1 MSATSSFIRA
11 LGLEL
16 PIVQAPM
23 AGGAT
28 TPELVAAVS
37 NAGAL
42 GSFAASAL
50 TPQTIVARVSEIRA
64 LTDRPFAINLFV
76 QPTPVPDPAEVEQA
90 WQRLAPLHEELG
102 ISPELP
108 HQWCQPFEAQLEAVL
123 DVRPAVASFTFG
135 ILEAHQCERL
145 HDAGILVVGN
155 VTHPQEAVAWQA
167 LGADA
172 IVAQGAQAGGHR
184 GTFMG
189 PYEAALFD
197 TAELVEACLDVTSLP
212 IIAAGG
218 VMDGYGIAALLA
230 VGAQAVQLGTAF
242 LATPES
248 GICDAWKN
256 ALLEAS
262 GETRLTRVFSGRYA
276 RGLPNRAMRI
286 LEKNEASVPA
296 YPIQNALTGP
306 LRAAAARQGDADYL
320 SLWAGTG
327 VARIRYMEAEEL
339 VAVLAAELEEAEG
352 DQAVTQMPQA

>member
-1 MSATSSFIRA
+1 MTLDNTLTQL
-11 LGLEL
+11 LGISL

-28 TPELVAAVS
+28 TPALVAAAS

-42 GSFAASAL
+42 GSLAGSGL
-50 TPQTIVARVSEIRA
+50 SPQTIAERVSSIRA

-76 QPTPVPDPAEVEQA
+76 QPIPSPDPSEVEQA

-102 ISPELP
+102 ITPELP
-108 HQWCQPFEAQLEAVL
+108 HQWCQPFEEQLETVL
-123 DVRPAVASFTFG
+123 ELRPAVASFTFG
-135 ILEAHQCERL
+135 ILKPHQIQRL

-155 VTHPQEAVAWQA
+155 VTHPQEAEAWQA

-184 GTFMG
+184 GTFIG
-189 PYEAALFD
+189 RCEDALFD
-197 TAELVEACLDVTSLP
+197 TAELVEACLDVASLP
-212 IIAAGG
+212 VIAAGG

-230 VGAQAVQLGTAF
+230 IGAQAVQLGTAF
-242 LATPES
+242 LTTTES
-248 GICDAWKN
+248 GICDAWKQ

-262 GETRLTRVFSGRYA
+262 GETQLTRAFSGRFA

-296 YPIQNALTGP
+296 YPIQNALTGA
-306 LRAAAARQGDADYL
+306 LRAAAAQRGDADFL
-320 SLWAGTG
+320 SLWAGKG
-327 VARIRYMEAEEL
+327 VARIRPMDAEEL
-339 VAVLAAELEEAEG
+339 IAVLAAELE
-352 DQAVTQMPQA
+352 QASGA